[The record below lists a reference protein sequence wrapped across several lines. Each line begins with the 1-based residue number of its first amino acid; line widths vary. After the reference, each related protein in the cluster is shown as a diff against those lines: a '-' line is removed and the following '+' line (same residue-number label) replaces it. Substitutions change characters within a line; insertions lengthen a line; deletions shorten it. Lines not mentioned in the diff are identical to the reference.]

1 MENREKLE
9 SLEKVL
15 KSKTF
20 VRAPSSSVL
29 LKFLVEAT
37 LQNKDLKE
45 TTISMEL
52 FGKNY
57 ADEKSEAHIR
67 VNVYH
72 LRKKLD
78 KYYEEDGRDD
88 EWKIIIKKGQYQVSF
103 EERKKEIIP
112 QKSNGKYYYIASF
125 VLLMLLFAGWYSQK
139 EEKAVL
145 WQSFF
150 DNGKQTTLFIGDFFG
165 IMGTTVTGQ
174 HGWNRDYDINNLS
187 DFYEFIESNPEKKLE
202 MSPAN
207 YPYVTG
213 MAANGTMNISRLFHR
228 KDKDFDIQ
236 FSSQTSAK
244 DVSKHNSIYI
254 GPIKNKNLFI
264 DFFNDSNPKF
274 KIVNNLLYY
283 KNDQAKID
291 TIISLSIDDGSVYE
305 HAIVSRIKGPNDTE
319 QFIFFSDHDIG
330 VKATTEKF
338 SDPNWIK
345 LNLDPALYK
354 TPYFTGVFLVKG
366 KNRTN
371 FELEMLFMESLE

>member
-15 KSKTF
+15 SSKTF

-29 LKFLVEAT
+29 LRFLVEAT
-37 LQNKDLKE
+37 LKNKDLKE

-57 ADEKSEAHIR
+57 GDEKSEAHIR

-78 KYYEEDGRDD
+78 KYYDEEGKDD
-88 EWKIIIKKGQYQVSF
+88 EWRILIKKGQYQVSF
-103 EERKKEIIP
+103 EERNKAVIP
-112 QKSNGKYYYIASF
+112 QRSSNKYYYLGTA
-125 VLLMLLFAGWYSQK
+125 VLLVLIIGWYGRG
-139 EEKAVL
+139 EEKAIL

-187 DFYEFIESNPEKKLE
+187 DFYAFIENNPEKKLE
-202 MSPAN
+202 TSPAN

-228 KDKDFDIQ
+228 RNKDFDIQ

-264 DFFNDSNPKF
+264 DFFNDANPSF
-274 KIVNNLLYY
+274 TINNNLLYY
-283 KNDQAKID
+283 KSAQADID
-291 TIISLSIDDGSVYE
+291 TIINLSIDDGSVYE

-338 SDPNWIK
+338 SDPEWIK
-345 LNLDPALYK
+345 LNLNAALDK
-354 TPYFTGVFLVKG
+354 SSYFTGVFLVKG

-371 FELEMLFMESLE
+371 FELELLFMEVLD

>member
-1 MENREKLE
+1 MEKQEKLE

-15 KSKTF
+15 SSKTF

-37 LQNKDLKE
+37 LNNKDLKE

-57 ADEKSEAHIR
+57 ADEKSDAHIR

-78 KYYEEDGRDD
+78 KYYLEEGKDD
-88 EWKIIIKKGQYQVSF
+88 QWRMHIKKGQYQVTF
-103 EERKKEIIP
+103 EERKKDAPTQPKNYNKLI
-112 QKSNGKYYYIASF
+112 IASTVILLVITGWYVRREER
-125 VLLMLLFAGWYSQK
+125 VLL
-139 EEKAVL
+139 
-145 WQSFF
+145 WQPFF
-150 DNGKQTTLFIGDFFG
+150 SNSKQTTLFIGDFFG
-165 IMGTTVTGQ
+165 IMGTTVTGH

-187 DFYEFIESNPEKKLE
+187 DYYQFVEDHPEKKDE
-202 MSPAN
+202 VTPAN

-213 MAANGTMNISRLFHR
+213 MAANGTMNISRLFHQ
-228 KDKDFDIQ
+228 KNKDFDIQ
-236 FSSQTSAK
+236 FSSQTTAK

-264 DFFNDSNPKF
+264 DFFNDANPNF
-274 KIVNNLLYY
+274 RIENNFLFY
-283 KNDQAKID
+283 KNSLSGRD
-291 TIISLSIDDGSVYE
+291 TLISLSIDDGSVYE

-338 SDPNWIK
+338 SDAGWMKSQLLPQIGNHS
-345 LNLDPALYK
+345 
-354 TPYFTGVFLVKG
+354 YFTGVFLVKG

-371 FELEMLFMESLE
+371 FELELLFMEIL

>member
-1 MENREKLE
+1 MENKEKLE

-15 KSKTF
+15 SSKTF
-20 VRAPSSSVL
+20 LRAPSSSVL
-29 LKFLVEAT
+29 LKYLVEAT
-37 LQNKDLKE
+37 IKNKDLKE

-78 KYYEEDGRDD
+78 KYYEEEGKDD
-88 EWKIIIKKGQYQVSF
+88 EWRILIKKGQYQVSF
-103 EERKKEIIP
+103 EERKKHVLPE
-112 QKSNGKYYYIASF
+112 KSSNKYYYLGAA
-125 VLLMLLFAGWYSQK
+125 VLLLVLGWYARR
-139 EEKAVL
+139 EEKLIL

-187 DFYEFIESNPEKKLE
+187 DFYEFIDNNPEKKIV
-202 MSPAN
+202 MAPAN

-213 MAANGTMNISRLFHR
+213 MAANGTMNISRLFHQ
-228 KDKDFDIQ
+228 KNKDFDIQ

-264 DFFNDSNPKF
+264 DFFNDANPNF
-274 KIVNNLLYY
+274 KIDNNLLYY
-283 KNDQAKID
+283 KNVQANID
-291 TIISLSIDDGSVYE
+291 TLISLSIDDGSVYE
-305 HAIVSRIKGPNDTE
+305 HAIVSRIKGPNGTE

-338 SDPNWIK
+338 SDPAWIK
-345 LNLDPALYK
+345 LNLNPALDK
-354 TPYFTGVFLVKG
+354 KSYFTGVYLVKG

-371 FELEMLFMESLE
+371 FELELLFMEKLAE

>member
-1 MENREKLE
+1 MENKEKLE

-15 KSKTF
+15 SSKTF

-29 LKFLVEAT
+29 LRFLVEAT
-37 LQNKDLKE
+37 LKNKDLKE

-72 LRKKLD
+72 LRKKLE
-78 KYYEEDGRDD
+78 KYYEEEGKED
-88 EWKIIIKKGQYQVSF
+88 EWRIQIKKGQYQVSF
-103 EERKKEIIP
+103 EERKKEVGPI
-112 QKSNGKYYYIASF
+112 QKNNKKIYISAA
-125 VLLMLLFAGWYSQK
+125 VLMLLLVTWFARR
-139 EEKAVL
+139 EEQVFL
-145 WQSFF
+145 WQPFF
-150 DNGKQTTLFIGDFFG
+150 TNGKQTTLFIGDFFG

-174 HGWNRDYDINNLS
+174 HGWNRDYDINNLT
-187 DFYEFIESNPEKKLE
+187 DYYQFVENNPDKKE
-202 MSPAN
+202 NISPAN

-228 KDKDFDIQ
+228 KNIDFDIQ

-264 DFFNDSNPKF
+264 DFFNDANPNF
-274 KIVNNLLYY
+274 RIENNLLYY
-283 KNDQAKID
+283 KNSISKMD
-291 TIISLSIDDGSVYE
+291 TLISLSIDDGSVYE
-305 HAIVSRIKGPNDTE
+305 HAIVSRIKGPNETE
-319 QFIFFSDHDIG
+319 QFMFFSDHDIG
-330 VKATTEKF
+330 VKATTEKI
-338 SDPNWIK
+338 SDPQWVRE
-345 LNLDPALYK
+345 NLSSALDNN
-354 TPYFTGVFLVKG
+354 PYFTAVFLVKG

-371 FELEMLFMESLE
+371 FELELLFMESLE

>member
-1 MENREKLE
+1 MDNKEKLE

-15 KSKTF
+15 SSKTF

-29 LKFLVEAT
+29 LKFLVDAT
-37 LQNKDLKE
+37 LANRDLKE

-52 FGKNY
+52 LGKNY

-78 KYYEEDGRDD
+78 KYYDD
-88 EWKIIIKKGQYQVSF
+88 EGKNDKWRLHIKKGQYQVSF
-103 EERKKEIIP
+103 EEIKKEVLPVQKSRKKIYVTAAI
-112 QKSNGKYYYIASF
+112 
-125 VLLMLLFAGWYSQK
+125 LMLLLVAWFVK
-139 EEKAVL
+139 REDNVFL
-145 WQSFF
+145 WQPFF
-150 DNGKQTTLFIGDFFG
+150 TNGKQTTLFIGDFFG

-187 DFYEFIESNPEKKLE
+187 DFYQFVENNPDKKE
-202 MSPAN
+202 NISPAN

-228 KDKDFDIQ
+228 KNKDFDIQ
-236 FSSQTSAK
+236 FSSQTTAK

-264 DFFNDSNPKF
+264 DFFNDANPNF
-274 KIVNNLLYY
+274 RIENNLLYY
-283 KNDQAKID
+283 KNSLSKKD
-291 TIISLSIDDGSVYE
+291 TLISLSIDDGSVYE

-319 QFIFFSDHDIG
+319 QFVFFSDHDIG
-330 VKATTEKF
+330 VKATTEKI
-338 SDPNWIK
+338 SDPLWVRE
-345 LNLDPALYK
+345 NLGSVLDNN
-354 TPYFTGVFLVKG
+354 PYFTAVFLVKG

-371 FELEMLFMESLE
+371 FELELLFMESLK